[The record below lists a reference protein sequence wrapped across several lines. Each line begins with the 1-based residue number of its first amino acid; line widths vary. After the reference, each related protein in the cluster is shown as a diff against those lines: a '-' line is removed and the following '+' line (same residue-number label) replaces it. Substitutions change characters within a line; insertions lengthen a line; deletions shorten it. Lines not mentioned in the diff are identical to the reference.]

1 MRIVELEHFED
12 TSDIAREHEHLLHCD
27 TAEFAEENKIGDV
40 DVDLLNTG
48 L

>member
-1 MRIVELEHFED
+1 MVELEHCEE
-12 TSDIAREHEHLLHCD
+12 TSDLVREHEHLLDCD
-27 TAEFAEENKIGDV
+27 TAEVTDENEDEDV